1 MKKINIL
8 ISDSHKLIAKSIKYV
23 LETQDDIDVI
33 SLCTDINDTY
43 MDTKRLE
50 PDIII
55 LDVEKNFN
63 ENIQFIK
70 EIKKTYR
77 EIKILILTNFL
88 DVKCIAKVL
97 SCGVDGYL
105 LKDVVCNNLIES
117 IRLLNNSKNIIDFNI
132 TKLLAREILDYD
144 ILIKESVEF
153 SSREIQIIHLMLNN
167 YSNKDIADLLN
178 LKLGTIKNYI
188 SSIYSKLAVRNREDA
203 IKELEKMKI

>member
-188 SSIYSKLAVRNREDA
+188 SSIYSKLAVKNREDA

>member
-1 MKKINIL
+1 
-8 ISDSHKLIAKSIKYV
+8 
-23 LETQDDIDVI
+23 
-33 SLCTDINDTY
+33 

-188 SSIYSKLAVRNREDA
+188 SSIYSKLAVKNREDA

>member
-1 MKKINIL
+1 LKKINIL